1 MVRLLH
7 DDLGGLMVAAAI
19 DIAWAEE
26 HSPELSAVAREK
38 LKRSRDAV
46 RSAIDLKRQLIE
58 DLRPTLLDNFGLFAA
73 LRWHIKH
80 TRRPGPAF
88 KETYHHP
95 EPKFTSE
102 ASTALFRIAQTAL
115 SIISE
120 HAIGTGGSLSVT
132 LDNNH
137 VRLHVTDEG
146 PASDAERQGASDS
159 DAFLAM
165 THRVR
170 ALGGKLRMIASSSG
184 GTTICATIPK
194 ARALAGVA

>member
-1 MVRLLH
+1 
-7 DDLGGLMVAAAI
+7 MVAAAI

-26 HSPELSAVAREK
+26 HSPELSDGARRR
-38 LKRSRDAV
+38 LKRSCDAV

-58 DLRPTLLDNFGLFAA
+58 ELRPTLLDNVGLFAA

-115 SIISE
+115 SIIGE
-120 HAIGTGGSLSVT
+120 HAIETGGSLSVT
-132 LDNNH
+132 VDDNH
-137 VRLHVTDEG
+137 VKLRVTDEA
-146 PASDAERQGASDS
+146 PASNVERQEASDS

-165 THRVR
+165 AHRVR
-170 ALGGKLRMIASSSG
+170 ALGGKLRIMPSSG
-184 GTTICATIPK
+184 GTAICATIPK